1 MGWRV
6 KSEKLRRCS
15 CSASSPSFALSLQ
28 PLRAASLALA
38 CLAATQPTPP
48 RHHCQQAPA
57 PPQHHQ
63 PPPPTPTTATTAES
77 SRTWSTFSTARLP
90 RLPLPTCHSPG
101 NGGSRWKPCAYTH
114 LHHRGQS
121 FQDSSFSHY
130 DLHNKLLFAITTM
143 ISLKPSMAF
152 CRKQKKFTA

>member
-63 PPPPTPTTATTAES
+63 PPPPRP
-77 SRTWSTFSTARLP
+77 WSTFSPARLP
-90 RLPLPTCHSPG
+90 RLPLTSCPACWALTIRFLLPSVTPLAFSPPRL
-101 NGGSRWKPCAYTH
+101 SAP
-114 LHHRGQS
+114 
-121 FQDSSFSHY
+121 SSW
-130 DLHNKLLFAITTM
+130 L
-143 ISLKPSMAF
+143 P
-152 CRKQKKFTA
+152 

>member
-63 PPPPTPTTATTAES
+63 PPPPRPWSRPRPPPPPTPTTAES
-77 SRTWSTFSTARLP
+77 SRTWSTFSPARLP
-90 RLPLPTCHSPG
+90 RLPLTSCPACWALTIRFLLPSVTPLAFSPT
-101 NGGSRWKPCAYTH
+101 R
-114 LHHRGQS
+114 
-121 FQDSSFSHY
+121 
-130 DLHNKLLFAITTM
+130 
-143 ISLKPSMAF
+143 
-152 CRKQKKFTA
+152 